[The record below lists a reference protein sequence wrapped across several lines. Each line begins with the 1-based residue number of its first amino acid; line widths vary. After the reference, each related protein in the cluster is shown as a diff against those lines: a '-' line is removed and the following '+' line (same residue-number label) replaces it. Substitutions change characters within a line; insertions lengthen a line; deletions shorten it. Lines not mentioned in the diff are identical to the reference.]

1 MAIWINPVLYHKMYH
16 GLKNTRHPLVIFTFR
31 TTSIII
37 EHMYYY
43 RYKTPF
49 HEAITL
55 THNPKVAGSNPAPAT
70 KKRETKVEQQC
81 STFFISKEDS
91 LQSLL
96 LKITKLPHAD
106 RLLLG
111 SILESKPASTLA
123 MVVASPE

>member
-1 MAIWINPVLYHKMYH
+1 MTEMPPILYHKMYH
-16 GLKNTRHPLVIFTFR
+16 GLKNTRHPLAIFTF
-31 TTSIII
+31 SAVFLKI
-37 EHMYYY
+37 ERMYYY
-43 RYKTPF
+43 RYKNPF
-49 HEAITL
+49 RQADSL